1 MWKEE
6 DFCCRM
12 GWLRPVFCG
21 SVNEKVKF
29 NTSLLGTNSIYN
41 KNNEAKLYH
50 WSIIVVFFKYYISA
64 TKIKK
69 EIEKDMLNGQSVG
82 LIFSYGFKKTWKYSL
97 SIKLKHKSKNEI
109 KKYWHSSSNS
119 LVRSVQYH
127 IFP

>member
-1 MWKEE
+1 
-6 DFCCRM
+6 M

-41 KNNEAKLYH
+41 KNNKAKLYH

-109 KKYWHSSSNS
+109 KKILAFFFKFSCAISAVPHLPLKDNEAD
-119 LVRSVQYH
+119 
-127 IFP
+127 IF